1 MTEKSVEKLL
11 ILEIFEFSKNKL
23 SRISA
28 NVLMI
33 TKDESVINTDL
44 KNIFFPKN
52 KKNIF
57 FI

>member
-11 ILEIFEFSKNKL
+11 ILEIFEFSKNKF

-44 KNIFFPKN
+44 KNIFFS
-52 KKNIF
+52 KK
-57 FI
+57 

>member
-11 ILEIFEFSKNKL
+11 ILGIFEFSKNKL

-52 KKNIF
+52 KKFF